1 MIEQALRAVLSG
13 IPIGLQL
20 GATGT
25 GGAILGMPLM
35 VYIAGMSMQQ
45 AAAMSLM
52 IVAMSSLVG
61 AWEYGRR
68 GLVKTKAAAAVVVE
82 EWAVAEC
89 VVVVALAVG

>member
-13 IPIGLQL
+13 VPIGLQL

-35 VYIAGMSMQQ
+35 VYIAGLSMQQ

-52 IVAMSSLVG
+52 IVATSSLVG
-61 AWEYGRR
+61 AWEYGRQ
-68 GLVKTKAAAAVVVE
+68 GMVKPKAAAAFS
-82 EWAVAEC
+82 WTA
-89 VVVVALAVG
+89 